1 VLIFYGWTFVFSVGV
16 LAFMFLPGQ
25 TAGLLLL
32 VGLSICTVIT
42 LAPLSRRKA
51 LEAAAQS
58 TDAEDVDPEVAK
70 FDTLDE
76 AHDDTL
82 DDAAIDGLD
91 IKLEDRA

>member
-1 VLIFYGWTFVFSVGV
+1 
-16 LAFMFLPGQ
+16 MFLPGL

-58 TDAEDVDPEVAK
+58 TDADEVDPEVAR

-76 AHDDTL
+76 AHDDSL
-82 DDAAIDGLD
+82 DDADVSEID
-91 IKLEDRA
+91 IPKLEDRA